1 MLKKIKNGVRSLKSS
16 SKRLVAFVA
25 CPLILLSSSAAMADS
40 ASPEGLKG
48 MASSL
53 QTNLEGM
60 VKVLTAVAL
69 LAGIICVVTAI
80 MKFVRHSNNPQ
91 QERLAPAVT
100 TLFVGFGLI
109 FFPAIIGVG
118 GMSLFGSAGN
128 AASFSGNQALSN
140 LIGDGGGAAK

>member
-1 MLKKIKNGVRSLKSS
+1 MLKRIKNGVRQLKCS

-25 CPLILLSSSAAMADS
+25 CPLILLSSSAAMAGPG
-40 ASPEGLKG
+40 ASDLAGVASVLSGGLE
-48 MASSL
+48 SL
-53 QTNLEGM
+53 

-69 LAGIICVVTAI
+69 LAGIVCVVTAI

-109 FFPAIIGVG
+109 FFPALIGVG
-118 GMSLFGSAGN
+118 GMSLFGSTGG
-128 AASFSGNQALSN
+128 AASFTADTALN
-140 LIGDGGGAAK
+140 NIIGGGSK